1 MLNLLSVPIS
11 SLSTYK
17 TALHLIKSLGLT
29 LSLMCIFSLAS
40 TANAASDEE
49 TIAQAQPSILSPTS
63 NDTTT
68 SNVDL
73 CWQSFEQIRQQ
84 VTGNNLQSVI
94 IQSDSKGLIP
104 YVTLHQHNEQEE
116 NYNLWQTL
124 NGEVRG
130 YATKEGYGF
139 DYTTSLSQITPL
151 TWHPT
156 FIWDTLFSS
165 HKPLKNYS
173 CVLTGRT
180 RIMGKRATLLRMIPQ
195 EGLRYSYVIAKE
207 DESHFPVE
215 LAVVDS
221 RGSVAMRLTVMDS
234 RVIMGMDFPIK
245 NEVFDK
251 LRKGLQVDSSI
262 LPNATESE
270 IALTSNTIQA
280 QQTTQGHAGLTANQP
295 SEKNIFIESDNAKQA
310 VESSLAEG
318 LSDITRPTPA
328 ATMTGSKPQPAL
340 ISDDIQK
347 LTPWPELNIPRE
359 FQIIGEDVYPQA
371 GEHCIYQEYSDG
383 ITSFRVYKNT
393 ISTIRFHVLNNVTL
407 TVLRRNSS
415 RYEYTVVGELPLA
428 LAEHIISQVAPR

>member
-17 TALHLIKSLGLT
+17 TALHIVKSLGHAM
-29 LSLMCIFSLAS
+29 SIMCIFSLAL
-40 TANAASDEE
+40 TAHAASDEE
-49 TIAQAQPSILSPTS
+49 SLEQTQPSILSS
-63 NDTTT
+63 NTDNST

-104 YVTLHQHNEQEE
+104 YVTLHQRNEQGE

-130 YATKEGYGF
+130 YATKDGYGF

-195 EGLRYSYVIAKE
+195 EGLRYSYLIAKE

-221 RGSVAMRLTVMDS
+221 RGMVAMRLTVMDS

-251 LRKGLQVDSSI
+251 LRRGLQVDSSI
-262 LPNATESE
+262 LPNANESE
-270 IALTSNTIQA
+270 ITLNSNSP
-280 QQTTQGHAGLTANQP
+280 TTQPSSQAHSGLTTTQS
-295 SEKNIFIESDNAKQA
+295 SENTTAIATDSSKQA
-310 VESSLAEG
+310 TESSLVEG

-328 ATMTGSKPQPAL
+328 ATMTGGVPQPAL
-340 ISDDIQK
+340 IGENIQK
-347 LTPWPELNIPRE
+347 LTPWPELNIPRD
-359 FQIIGEDVYPQA
+359 FQIIGEDKYPQA
-371 GEHCIYQEYSDG
+371 GENCIYQEYSDG